1 MQLRDVLRQI
11 ESWYP
16 PATAHSWDKVG
27 LTVGDPT
34 ADVRTVLLAVDPAP
48 AVVDEALAMDADLV
62 VTHHPLLLRGVNSVA
77 ATGPKGRT
85 VHRLIQGGC
94 ALYTAHTNA
103 DVAPGGVNE
112 AMAQALGLTDT
123 TLLDVDDPAPGDR
136 PDKLVVLVPVPDAER
151 VREAMADAGAG
162 SIGEYDRASFS
173 STGQGRFRPSAEADP
188 HIGRAGVTETVEE
201 VRIEVLVRRRDRTA
215 VIAALLGAHPYEEVA
230 YDLYEL
236 VQLPW
241 RADRGIGRVG
251 ELRTPLTLRDFT
263 AHVAAAL
270 PATQR
275 GVAAGGDPD
284 RMIRT
289 VALCSGAGD
298 SLLDVARRTGA
309 DAYVTSDLRH
319 HVASEFLEHPGA
331 PALLDVS
338 HWAAEWTW
346 LPVLADR
353 LTARLGDLD
362 VRVSTVVTDPWTV
375 HAASPS
381 HPAARP
387 HQEHS

>member
-1 MQLRDVLRQI
+1 MQLREVLTLL

-27 LTVGDPT
+27 LTVGDPD
-34 ADVRTVLLAVDPAP
+34 ADVRRVLLAVDPAP
-48 AVVDEALAMDADLV
+48 AVIDEALAMDADLI

-77 ATGPKGRT
+77 ATSPKGRS
-85 VHRLIQGGC
+85 VHRLIAGGC

-112 AMAQALGLTDT
+112 AMAAALGLVDT
-123 TLLDVDDPAPGDR
+123 VLLDPDDPLPAER
-136 PDKLVVLVPVPDAER
+136 PDKLVVFVPATHAEA

-162 SIGEYDRASFS
+162 AIGEYDRASFS
-173 STGQGRFRPSAEADP
+173 GAGEGRFRPSASAKP
-188 HIGRAGVTETVEE
+188 AIGQSGAVETVEE
-201 VRIEVLVRRRDRTA
+201 VRIEVLVPRRVRTA
-215 VIAALLGAHPYEEVA
+215 VVMAMHAAHPYEEIA

-241 RADRGIGRVG
+241 RAERGIGRVG
-251 ELRTPLTLRDFT
+251 ELRTPMSLRDFT

-270 PATQR
+270 PPTAR
-275 GVAAGGDPD
+275 GVAGGGDPD
-284 RMIRT
+284 RTIRT

-298 SLLDVARRTGA
+298 SLLDVARRTNA

-331 PALLDVS
+331 PALVDVA

-353 LTARLGDLD
+353 LADSVGDLD
-362 VRVSTVVTDPWTV
+362 ITVSTVVTDPWTV
-375 HAASPS
+375 HAASPGS
-381 HPAARP
+381 P
-387 HQEHS
+387 HTDPQEIR